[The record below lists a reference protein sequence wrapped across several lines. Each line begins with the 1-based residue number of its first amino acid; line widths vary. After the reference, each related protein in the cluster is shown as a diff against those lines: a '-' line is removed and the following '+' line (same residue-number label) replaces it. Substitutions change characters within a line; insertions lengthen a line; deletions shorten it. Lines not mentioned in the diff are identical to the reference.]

1 MLRLEIKATENFNE
15 MTGRFVKTEATTLEL
30 EHSLASVSKWEAK
43 YKIAF
48 LSNKKMTEEQTKDY
62 IRMMNPPGEFPES
75 LFEAFTADDFN
86 RVRLY
91 IEEKMTATYVPE
103 TGNAPSGDVVT
114 AELIYYWMI
123 ALGIPFECQ
132 HWNLDRLL
140 TLIKVCNLKNDPKNA
155 KKKTTT
161 SDAIAQRRAINERRR
176 RQLGSSG

>member
-1 MLRLEIKATENFNE
+1 MGGKVQDRLPKQQEDDRRADQRLHQDDE
-15 MTGRFVKTEATTLEL
+15 
-30 EHSLASVSKWEAK
+30 S
-43 YKIAF
+43 
-48 LSNKKMTEEQTKDY
+48 
-62 IRMMNPPGEFPES
+62 PGEFPES

-123 ALGIPFECQ
+123 ALGVPFECQ